1 MMLVHPN
8 RPLPD
13 SLYHAQATAIL
24 QTFFPPPPPPP
35 PRLTSDPFDSP
46 VSVIPESPPFLTP
59 AECDKPDYIA
69 HAGTDIDTDPDT
81 HDHDDI
87 HTPAVTTPQSLHPP
101 PPPISS
107 APFTSHITPSL
118 ALLADR
124 LNPSR
129 VYSPVYQM
137 RDLHVLERG
146 CWVLRFWLH
155 SGSLDSLKTAGGAVW
170 DTALFDRFWSFLSD
184 FIAQGR
190 AGWGVWAYL
199 DRDPDPGPGPSP
211 GPGPGDQQGHE
222 DRLLLK
228 VYTWGEVVHYIYILL
243 FLASERRIRGLGASW
258 CDAAERVVVQMS

>member
-1 MMLVHPN
+1 MLLVHPN

-13 SLYHAQATAIL
+13 LSYHAQAAAIL
-24 QTFFPPPPPPP
+24 QTFYPP
-35 PRLTSDPFDSP
+35 PRLTSDSFDSP
-46 VSVIPESPPFLTP
+46 VSVIPESPPFSP
-59 AECDKPDYIA
+59 ADCDNP
-69 HAGTDIDTDPDT
+69 HAGTTTDSGPDT

-87 HTPAVTTPQSLHPP
+87 HTSTHEAVTTPQSLHPP

-107 APFTSHITPSL
+107 APFTSHVTPSL

-124 LNPSR
+124 LDPSR

-146 CWVLRFWLH
+146 CWVLRFALH
-155 SGSLDSLKTAGGAVW
+155 SGSPDSVKTAGGAVW

-184 FIAQGR
+184 FFAQGR

-199 DRDPDPGPGPSP
+199 DRDPDPGS
-211 GPGPGDQQGHE
+211 GPGPGDQPGHE

-228 VYTWGEVVHYIYILL
+228 VYTWGEVVHHIYLLL
-243 FLASERRIRGLGASW
+243 FLASERRIRGLGARW